1 MMKKSRNQ
9 IIDLIKGLGIL
20 LLVAAHAAVPAGST
34 ISMFHMAIFFIASG
48 YCIREAHSD
57 TIGNAMKF
65 IIKRTQR
72 LYIPFVVWNVSLL
85 CCKNIFIKINIYTN
99 NPSFLE
105 GIPGNAYGLTESLN
119 AQTFFHSLVN
129 ILLFQGEQQLEGASW
144 FLRAMFSASA
154 FFILCDYL
162 LKKIS
167 TKHIFLLRWIFAI
180 VFLIIGNAI
189 GNNHIT
195 LKLNFHSVFSIYFLF
210 VVGMYFR
217 NIGLLND
224 KKDVLFNILLLL
236 SCSTILMSLNGMVS
250 VNLSSSVFSSVPL
263 FILVSILGWFF
274 LWSLSTL
281 ITHVQYI
288 STFFSFCGH
297 HTMSILMMLFLSFKL
312 VTLLQIYLYGY
323 PPYALASFPCLLT
336 TQPWCYIYTAVGL
349 IVPLLVT
356 WLWIKIKVKLFCK
369 VKTTLN

>member
-1 MMKKSRNQ
+1 MKKSRNQ

-99 NPSFLE
+99 NPGFLE

-144 FLRAMFSASA
+144 FLRAMFSASV

-224 KKDVLFNILLLL
+224 KKDVLFNMLLLL
-236 SCSTILMSLNGMVS
+236 SCSTILISLNGMVS
-250 VNLSSSVFSSVPL
+250 VNLNSSVFSSVPL

-274 LWSLSTL
+274 LWSPYHVNFDDAFPEFQTCHPASDLPIWVSPLCLS
-281 ITHVQYI
+281 
-288 STFFSFCGH
+288 
-297 HTMSILMMLFLSFKL
+297 
-312 VTLLQIYLYGY
+312 
-323 PPYALASFPCLLT
+323 
-336 TQPWCYIYTAVGL
+336 
-349 IVPLLVT
+349 IVPLFTHHPTLVLYLYCR
-356 WLWIKIKVKLFCK
+356 WFDCAFACNMAVDKNQG
-369 VKTTLN
+369 KTIL